1 LDLNYL
7 FPDEQ
12 IDVPHNNEES
22 QPETGSQ
29 DFGIV
34 VDNNVGDLIR
44 KLTNVDTDNEDTE
57 NLKDLEA
64 EIAKFKETSPA
75 PTPNPEAEKKG
86 NGVSQT
92 SSAPTPPSNCVSVI
106 RLNTQAQ
113 PGKIQR
119 ASVSPREAPY
129 TVPPNVDTEN
139 LTDLEAE
146 IAVILTSSAPT
157 PNPEAEKKENS
168 LQKHRRIK
176 KEREEVE
183 KERTK
188 FLIADN
194 TRLEATIAVL
204 EQELGL
210 PQSQTSSTPTTREA
224 PYTVP
229 TKFQCDQCKFSSRSQ
244 HGLKIHTGKAHKLHT
259 VALPLP
265 CTTSV
270 VYNLIPVIS
279 YILQP
284 QPSSTLL
291 SQNAPAFSAPATSI
305 IPNSTAIPT
314 PDTTPD
320 PEPEKTE
327 NAVQKCRRIKKE
339 KKDEDLLMTEFLI
352 DDNTRLKATIAILE
366 QQLGLPQSQTSSM
379 PPTRCVTVSES
390 NTHAHPGK
398 IQRGSVIHR
407 ETPYTVP
414 PKFQCDQCDFSS
426 PSQHGL
432 KIHTGKAH
440 KLHTVDLSSTARD
453 PADAKRSREYR
464 LREKIKEDNAVEKLK
479 SLKEQNKNLKDQ
491 EAQLRTRVEQSLFK

>member
-34 VDNNVGDLIR
+34 VDNNVGDLW
-44 KLTNVDTDNEDTE
+44 K
-57 NLKDLEA
+57 
-64 EIAKFKETSPA
+64 
-75 PTPNPEAEKKG
+75 
-86 NGVSQT
+86 
-92 SSAPTPPSNCVSVI
+92 
-106 RLNTQAQ
+106 
-113 PGKIQR
+113 
-119 ASVSPREAPY
+119 
-129 TVPPNVDTEN
+129 TEN

-146 IAVILTSSAPT
+146 IAKIKETSPAST

-259 VALPLP
+259 VSLP
-265 CTTSV
+265 CTTSA
-270 VYNLIPVIS
+270 VYCDLIPVNTSNNGVIT
-279 YILQP
+279 YVLQP
-284 QPSSTLL
+284 QPSSTLP

-305 IPNSTAIPT
+305 IPQLLNSTAA
-314 PDTTPD
+314 
-320 PEPEKTE
+320 PEAEKKET
-327 NAVQKCRRIKKE
+327 AVQKHRRLEKKKE
-339 KKDEDLLMTEFLI
+339 DEAHLSLKSLI
-352 DDNTRLKATIAILE
+352 DDNNRLKASIAARLE
-366 QQLGLPQSQTSSM
+366 QELGLPQSQTSSAPTPST
-379 PPTRCVTVSES
+379 PPPSSASVRAS
-390 NTHAHPGK
+390 NTAPSH
-398 IQRGSVIHR
+398 
-407 ETPYTVP
+407 
-414 PKFQCDQCDFSS
+414 FQCDQCDFSS
-426 PSQHGL
+426 PSPHGL
-432 KIHTGKAH
+432 KVHTGKAH
-440 KLHTVDLSSTARD
+440 KLDTMDLSSTALD
-453 PADAKRSREYR
+453 PANAKRCKGWRGR
-464 LREKIKEDNAVEKLK
+464 DKIKKHNAVEELK
-479 SLKEQNKNLKDQ
+479 RRTKQEQEKNDHLK
-491 EAQLRTRVEQSLFK
+491 AQLNRIRVE

>member
-210 PQSQTSSTPTTREA
+210 PQSQTSSA
-224 PYTVP
+224 P
-229 TKFQCDQCKFSSRSQ
+229 S
-244 HGLKIHTGKAHKLHT
+244 
-259 VALPLP
+259 
-265 CTTSV
+265 
-270 VYNLIPVIS
+270 
-279 YILQP
+279 
-284 QPSSTLL
+284 
-291 SQNAPAFSAPATSI
+291 
-305 IPNSTAIPT
+305 
-314 PDTTPD
+314 
-320 PEPEKTE
+320 
-327 NAVQKCRRIKKE
+327 
-339 KKDEDLLMTEFLI
+339 
-352 DDNTRLKATIAILE
+352 
-366 QQLGLPQSQTSSM
+366 
-379 PPTRCVTVSES
+379 TRCVTVSES
-390 NTHAHPGK
+390 NTQAQSGK
-398 IQRGSVIHR
+398 IQHASVRPR
-407 ETPYTVP
+407 EAPYTV
-414 PKFQCDQCDFSS
+414 FQCDQCNFSS
-426 PSQHGL
+426 RSQHGL
-432 KIHTGKAH
+432 RIHTGKAH
-440 KLHTVDLSSTARD
+440 TAPTPTKSANAIRHV
-453 PADAKRSREYR
+453 RYR
-464 LREKIKEDNAVEKLK
+464 ANNKIKKQNAVENLK
-479 SLKEQNKNLKDQ
+479 SLEERNIMLKAKEG
-491 EAQLRTRVEQSLFK
+491 QLWIMVEQQRRML

>member
-64 EIAKFKETSPA
+64 EIAKIKETSPA
-75 PTPNPEAEKKG
+75 PTPNPEAEKK
-86 NGVSQT
+86 
-92 SSAPTPPSNCVSVI
+92 
-106 RLNTQAQ
+106 
-113 PGKIQR
+113 
-119 ASVSPREAPY
+119 
-129 TVPPNVDTEN
+129 
-139 LTDLEAE
+139 
-146 IAVILTSSAPT
+146 
-157 PNPEAEKKENS
+157 ENS
-168 LQKHRRIK
+168 VQKHRRIK
-176 KEREEVE
+176 KEREKVE

-259 VALPLP
+259 VSLP
-265 CTTSV
+265 CTTSA
-270 VYNLIPVIS
+270 VYCDLIPVNTSNNGVIT
-279 YILQP
+279 YVLQP
-284 QPSSTLL
+284 QPSSTLP

-305 IPNSTAIPT
+305 IPNSTAA
-314 PDTTPD
+314 
-320 PEPEKTE
+320 PEAEKKET
-327 NAVQKCRRIKKE
+327 AVQKHRRLKKKE
-339 KKDEDLLMTEFLI
+339 ENEAFLRLKSLF
-352 DDNTRLKATIAILE
+352 DDNTRLE
-366 QQLGLPQSQTSSM
+366 QELGLPQSSAPTASTPPPSS
-379 PPTRCVTVSES
+379 VSVLAS
-390 NTHAHPGK
+390 NTAPSH
-398 IQRGSVIHR
+398 
-407 ETPYTVP
+407 
-414 PKFQCDQCDFSS
+414 FQCDQCDFSS
-426 PSQHGL
+426 PSPHGL
-432 KIHTGKAH
+432 KVHTGKAH
-440 KLHTVDLSSTARD
+440 KLHTMDLSSTALD
-453 PADAKRSREYR
+453 PANAKRCKGWRGR
-464 LREKIKEDNAVEKLK
+464 DKIKKHNAVEELK
-479 SLKEQNKNLKDQ
+479 RRTKQEQEKNDHLK
-491 EAQLRTRVEQSLFK
+491 AQLNRIRVE